1 MIVENTDSRP
11 IRGLQEMLRNISYF
25 SEDVLP
31 VIPDGNF
38 SEDTKNSVISFQKIY
53 GLEPN
58 GEVDSKTWQKIRDV
72 NVQLNKIYAEP
83 EKFSVFGKRTVIAKG
98 DERSELYVLQ
108 AMLYAIFL
116 EFPNS
121 PDIQITGIYDDD
133 SVNAVI
139 FVQEITGLEPTGI
152 IDTPTYNNITY
163 LYTTNVAK
171 KTSSENENGV

>member
-1 MIVENTDSRP
+1 
-11 IRGLQEMLRNISYF
+11 
-25 SEDVLP
+25 
-31 VIPDGNF
+31 
-38 SEDTKNSVISFQKIY
+38 
-53 GLEPN
+53 
-58 GEVDSKTWQKIRDV
+58 
-72 NVQLNKIYAEP
+72 
-83 EKFSVFGKRTVIAKG
+83 
-98 DERSELYVLQ
+98 
-108 AMLYAIFL
+108 MLYAIFL

-171 KTSSENENGV
+171 KTSSDNENGV